1 MPAAV
6 LPLALCSLFAALH
19 ALGERRATRLLRRP
33 RSSRDHWRAASYYA
47 GLIVIAIALV
57 GPIDTLALKLFWVH
71 MVQHVLLL
79 GVAAPLIVLGAPWMS
94 VWRPLPLGLRR
105 ATAGTIARSPG
116 WAPLRALGR
125 LLSRP
130 IPVWIAFTV
139 NLVAWHIPV
148 VYDFALSHQGIHDL
162 EHLLFLLFAVLL
174 WTQVIDSPP
183 LHVRLSQINRVYYVA
198 TVAVPGWII
207 SLVLVF
213 SSSPLYPFY
222 AHLNHRPGGISALA
236 DQQLAGGMM
245 LLPGSLAFTIYVFFQ
260 IYVWLGSDQ
269 QARPPR
275 GGGPGALPPPSPP
288 TQSGPPADVDDT
300 SPRHDRELVGAGAR
314 GVEARAAAR
323 ASTERQD

>member
-1 MPAAV
+1 
-6 LPLALCSLFAALH
+6 
-19 ALGERRATRLLRRP
+19 
-33 RSSRDHWRAASYYA
+33 
-47 GLIVIAIALV
+47 
-57 GPIDTLALKLFWVH
+57 
-71 MVQHVLLL
+71 VLLL

-94 VWRPLPLGLRR
+94 VWRPLPLGIRR

-148 VYDFALSHQGIHDL
+148 VYDLALSHQGIHDL
-162 EHLLFLLFAVLL
+162 EHLLYLLFAILL
-174 WTQVIDSPP
+174 WTQVLDSPP
-183 LHVRLSQINRVYYVA
+183 LRVRLSQINRVYYIA
-198 TVAVPGWII
+198 AAAVPGWII

-236 DQQLAGGMM
+236 DQQIAGGMM

-260 IYVWLGSDQ
+260 IYVWMGSDQ
-269 QARPPR
+269 QQRPP
-275 GGGPGALPPPSPP
+275 GGGGGRLPPPPAPP
-288 TQSGPPADVDDT
+288 THGGPPADVDDAST
-300 SPRHDRELVGAGAR
+300 ERDRELVGAGAR
-314 GVEARAAAR
+314 GVEPRAGARV
-323 ASTERQD
+323 STAHRD